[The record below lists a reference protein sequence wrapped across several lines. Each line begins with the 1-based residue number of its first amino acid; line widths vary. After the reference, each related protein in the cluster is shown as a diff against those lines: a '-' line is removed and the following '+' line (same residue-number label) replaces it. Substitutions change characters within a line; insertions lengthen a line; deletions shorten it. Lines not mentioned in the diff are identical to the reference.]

1 MQNEHFEQPGHCLQ
15 CVVVWI
21 EKEQWLLK
29 VSRKPGHMD
38 DDEDHLDIGHTHDG
52 HSVHSQED
60 PSITLFMATLLDIA
74 TGINF
79 IIDFSSAPT

>member
-1 MQNEHFEQPGHCLQ
+1 
-15 CVVVWI
+15 
-21 EKEQWLLK
+21 
-29 VSRKPGHMD
+29 MD